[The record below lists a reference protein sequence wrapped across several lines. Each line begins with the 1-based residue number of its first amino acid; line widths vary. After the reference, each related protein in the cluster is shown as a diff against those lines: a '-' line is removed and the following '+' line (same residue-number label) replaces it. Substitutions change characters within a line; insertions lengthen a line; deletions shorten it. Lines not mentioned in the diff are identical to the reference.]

1 MVEEFHEKKD
11 DLKTTITPEEVIQQI
26 KEKLPE
32 LKEIDV
38 FGNKFKNVEVIFWL
52 CIICLPL
59 ILLLSFRKNE
69 LWSLLNVFW
78 CLGILYYQIHL
89 YFLNYLIY
97 SNFGNILFQLLYVLF
112 YIWDL
117 GTVYEL
123 EGNTGK
129 SYRNFSLLMEFILI
143 CIELILLAFLLKND
157 TLKIEEP
164 QIINEEIKED
174 IPEIVSPIIQ
184 TIKQKKPDEKPTRI
198 FPKGSGDNKNYIRRI
213 EDDDEP

>member
-32 LKEIDV
+32 LKEIEV

-69 LWSLLNVFW
+69 LWSLLNLFW

-129 SYRNFSLLMEFILI
+129 SSADTRMPRNTTEY
-143 CIELILLAFLLKND
+143 AKVNW
-157 TLKIEEP
+157 KR
-164 QIINEEIKED
+164 
-174 IPEIVSPIIQ
+174 SPRKRKRPIRS
-184 TIKQKKPDEKPTRI
+184 TR
-198 FPKGSGDNKNYIRRI
+198 SCW
-213 EDDDEP
+213 

>member
-52 CIICLPL
+52 CLICLPL

-69 LWSLLNVFW
+69 LWALLNVFW
-78 CLGILYYQIHL
+78 CLGTLYYQIHL
-89 YFLNYLIY
+89 HFLNYLIY
-97 SNFGNILFQLLYVLF
+97 SNFGNILFQLLYILF
-112 YIWDL
+112 YLWDL
-117 GTVYEL
+117 GTVYQL
-123 EGNTGK
+123 EGDTGK
-129 SYRNFSLLMEFILI
+129 TYRNLSLLMEFILI

-184 TIKQKKPDEKPTRI
+184 TIKQKKTR
-198 FPKGSGDNKNYIRRI
+198 
-213 EDDDEP
+213 

>member
-1 MVEEFHEKKD
+1 MEEFNEKKD

-52 CIICLPL
+52 CLICLPL

-69 LWSLLNVFW
+69 LWALLNVFW
-78 CLGILYYQIHL
+78 CLGTLYYQIHL
-89 YFLNYLIY
+89 HFLNYLIY
-97 SNFGNILFQLLYVLF
+97 SNFGNILFQLLYILF
-112 YIWDL
+112 YIWDI
-117 GTVYEL
+117 GTVYQL

-129 SYRNFSLLMEFILI
+129 TYRNFSLLMEFILI
-143 CIELILLAFLLKND
+143 CIELVILAFLLKND
-157 TLKIEEP
+157 SLKKEEAEIQVNDINIIEDK
-164 QIINEEIKED
+164 N
-174 IPEIVSPIIQ
+174 IVPPISPLKKK
-184 TIKQKKPDEKPTRI
+184 KQVLKPTRI
-198 FPKGSGDNKNYIRRI
+198 FPQANGDNKNYIRRI